1 MAAVTPHVAGAP
13 VPVYSKSIQPLSNSS
28 PTMVSDADTLVP
40 FTAYTTLT
48 AAECELQRLDTGT
61 DVAFTIA
68 APPAAQ
74 NVLTI
79 GVHVPP
85 LVSVQIKGHVTGV

>member
-28 PTMVSDADTLVP
+28 PTMVSDADTLGP

-48 AAECELQRLDTGT
+48 AAE
-61 DVAFTIA
+61 
-68 APPAAQ
+68 
-74 NVLTI
+74 
-79 GVHVPP
+79 
-85 LVSVQIKGHVTGV
+85 